1 MANECIPLFRP
12 GQDISATA
20 SAAVTGKRF
29 VDWTGYLSTS
39 TPSTLPTVAHATAA
53 GKVAGVSAYD
63 AASGSRVAVI
73 RGKGQIVP
81 VTSLGAITAGVE
93 VEVGAGGKVTTFGSG
108 VKVGRALGA
117 ASGADVDCFV
127 ELY

>member
-12 GQDISATA
+12 GTDISATA

-29 VDWTGYLSTS
+29 VEWTAGFSLT

-53 GKVAGVSAYD
+53 GKVAGVAAYD
-63 AASGSRVAVI
+63 AAINTRGAVI
-73 RGKGQIVP
+73 RGKGTIVP
-81 VTSLGAITAGVE
+81 VTALGNITALAE
-93 VEVGAGGKVTTFGSG
+93 IEVGTGGKATTFSAG
-108 VKVGRALGA
+108 VKVGRALSAGTA
-117 ASGADVDCFV
+117 DADVWV

>member
-12 GQDISATA
+12 GTDISATA

-29 VDWTGYLSTS
+29 VDWTGYFSLT

-53 GKVAGVSAYD
+53 GKIAGVSAYD

-73 RGKGQIVP
+73 RGKGSIVP
-81 VTSLGAITAGVE
+81 VTALGAITAGVE
-93 VEVGAGGKVTTFGSG
+93 VEVGTGGKVTTFSAG
-108 VKVGRALGA
+108 VKVGRALSAG
-117 ASGADVDCFV
+117 STDADTWI

>member
-12 GQDISATA
+12 GADITATA

-29 VDWTGYLSTS
+29 VDWTAGFTT

-81 VTSLGAITAGVE
+81 VTALGSITALAE
-93 VEVGAGGKVTTFGSG
+93 VEVGTGGKVTTFSAG
-108 VKVGRALGA
+108 VKVGRALSAG
-117 ASGADVDCFV
+117 SADTDCFV